1 MGVEEKIPHE
11 GYNQKNK
18 NRANDIGLIRLNGEV
33 TYTDYIRPI
42 CLPASVNSRRA
53 HVNEKL
59 VSAGWG
65 RTLTSENHSFIFYFI
80 FSFRNFNIIESYS
93 FFHIWNLHLVDE
105 PENVINH
112 WSRNEFKMVSPFVP
126 PFLFSLAQKSATK
139 QEIRLPLVD
148 HAACASKYGVLGI
161 HVSDNQLCAGGNY
174 GEDTC
179 DGDSGNALVSTTITK
194 TQYPIQRI
202 HDDSI

>member
-1 MGVEEKIPHE
+1 
-11 GYNQKNK
+11 
-18 NRANDIGLIRLNGEV
+18 
-33 TYTDYIRPI
+33 
-42 CLPASVNSRRA
+42 
-53 HVNEKL
+53 
-59 VSAGWG
+59 
-65 RTLTSENHSFIFYFI
+65 
-80 FSFRNFNIIESYS
+80 
-93 FFHIWNLHLVDE
+93 
-105 PENVINH
+105 
-112 WSRNEFKMVSPFVP
+112 MVSPFVP

-194 TQYPIQRI
+194 TQYPIRRI